1 MNTSFLNRYTNRKIK
16 HCTHEFEPP
25 LLDFYSEDEVK
36 DIYENPNSIQI
47 RSNIHT
53 KQNEILNDYYD
64 MGFIASIADNLFVL
78 TPPVKV
84 LFNHTQQYANEKYEA
99 DSTVVKN
106 NFEKNIKASKKL
118 DKKVSYRSML
128 FSSISKV
135 YPDFCCN
142 MAEKVGTEKYALYH
156 KARQSLK
163 KVLTSGSSSSIDAF
177 SAEIL
182 LSYKDKLS
190 SVIDTPQFSEACSIE
205 DEFVISE
212 IEAFFEA
219 LSKMPKEKQKPF
231 HRKKVKIG
239 EDYFSTIELSEKIKT
254 ERLNR
259 LKKYSEIQK
268 LYRKLENHPYI
279 KLSVKDDESR

>member
-1 MNTSFLNRYTNRKIK
+1 MNTNFWSRYTNRKINYSI
-16 HCTHEFEPP
+16 HEFEPTF
-25 LLDFYSEDEVK
+25 LDFYSEDEIK

-53 KQNEILNDYYD
+53 KQNEILNNYYD

-78 TPPVKV
+78 PSPVKV
-84 LFNHTQQYANEKYEA
+84 LFNHTKQYANEKYEA
-99 DSTVVKN
+99 DTAVVKN

-118 DKKVSYRSML
+118 DKKVSYRSIL

-142 MAEKVGTEKYALYH
+142 MEEKIGTEKYSLYYKEKLAL
-156 KARQSLK
+156 RRI
-163 KVLTSGSSSSIDAF
+163 LTSTPNSSINDF
-177 SAEIL
+177 SSEIL
-182 LSYKDKLS
+182 LSYKDRLS
-190 SVIDTPQFSEACSIE
+190 CVIDTPEFSEACSIE

-212 IEAFFEA
+212 IEAFFQA

-231 HRKKVKIG
+231 HRKKLKIG
-239 EDYFSTIELSEKIKT
+239 EDYFSTIEIAEKVKT